1 MLRVRLKEA
10 FLSRANG
17 HIDKHLANVEVLLES
32 PVGVGKKG
40 DIIQEIETELEEVA
54 KYHDLVE
61 MMEKYFPE

>member
-1 MLRVRLKEA
+1 MRELLINSVRSHLV
-10 FLSRANG
+10 G
-17 HIDKHLANVEVLLES
+17 HINKHLANVEVLLES

>member
-1 MLRVRLKEA
+1 MLRERLKQA
-10 FLSRANG
+10 FVSHANG

-54 KYHDLVE
+54 KYHDLIE

>member
-1 MLRVRLKEA
+1 MLRARLKEA
-10 FLSRANG
+10 FLSHANG

-61 MMEKYFPE
+61 MMEKYFSE